1 MDDDREL
8 PREGLEE
15 DVAGEDIGD
24 PESLRKALAQER
36 ERAEDY
42 LRNWQRTQADFLN
55 FKRRTEQERGELT
68 KFANSL
74 LILNL
79 LPVIDD
85 MERALSNVSASLAGL
100 TWVEGILLI
109 YRKLRATLEA
119 QGLEEI
125 KALGEDFDPNL
136 HEAMMY
142 GEGDD
147 GKVIEEL
154 QRGYKLN
161 DRVIRPTM
169 VVVGKKGETEG
180 KE

>member
-1 MDDDREL
+1 MDDEKEL
-8 PREGLEE
+8 PQEHVIGEE
-15 DVAGEDIGD
+15 TDD
-24 PESLRKALAQER
+24 PESLRKALVQER

-42 LRNWQRTQADFLN
+42 LRNWQRTQADFVN
-55 FKRRTEQERGELT
+55 YKRRTEEERGEFT
-68 KFANSL
+68 KFTNSV

-85 MERALSNVSASLAGL
+85 MERALENISASLAGL
-100 TWVEGILLI
+100 TWVEGIVLI

-136 HEAMMY
+136 HEAVMY
-142 GEGDD
+142 GEGED

-161 DRVIRPTM
+161 DRVIRPSM
-169 VVVGKKGETEG
+169 VVVGRKEKTEE
-180 KE
+180 KEK